1 VATGDPGGEKSASL
15 KASSVVRF
23 YLWRVARG
31 LQFRGVVDMDTAGW
45 SRDVSSALG
54 RFRQLLR
61 ALGYFR
67 PDAGRIALTLG
78 LLLLSIGLNLLKP
91 WPLALLVDSVLGS
104 KPYPGWLPETLQGW
118 GPAAQIT
125 ALVGAA
131 LGLHLIHAAA
141 CAGHVYFSI
150 GVGLRGLRRVRDDV
164 FSWLQRLSLR
174 YHHGTEAGDII
185 FRAGTDTCAFQ
196 TLFLHG
202 LLIFVSA
209 TGTLLFMAVAMAKLN
224 LSLTAV
230 ALVAVPI
237 LLLSIKIFGRAMR
250 VRGTAAQQAEG
261 KVYALIHQGITAL
274 PLIQSHAREHH
285 EQQRFTAHTE
295 EARQHKMA
303 QQGLEVFYWGS
314 ISVILSACTLGVT
327 WVGAQ
332 QVLSG
337 NLTVGEL
344 LVFLAYVAQLFEP
357 LHQLSQVGATL
368 SSARASTRRVF
379 EILDTP
385 EEVKDRSEARRVC
398 QGRELDGL
406 GGLPTSADN
415 MFAAAGATPGGST
428 RPPLPVYGNVTY
440 DDVSFAYD
448 SSRAVLR
455 HISFKLLAGTSAAII
470 GPSGAGKTTLL
481 NLLPRFFDPT
491 SGAVLLEGVDLRDL
505 RLEDLRA
512 QVGLVLQEPI
522 ILPTTVAENI
532 SYGKP
537 EATMEEIERAAH
549 LARADELIERLPQHY
564 RTVIGD
570 GGAHL
575 SVGEKQRINLA
586 RAFLKD
592 APILLM
598 DEPTSALDVES
609 EAQVV
614 ASLFEL
620 MRGRTTLM
628 VAHRLTTIRRVDKIL
643 VVDNGRLTEM
653 GAPEDLLA
661 EQGYYA
667 RVVGGQLDL

>member
-1 VATGDPGGEKSASL
+1 
-15 KASSVVRF
+15 
-23 YLWRVARG
+23 
-31 LQFRGVVDMDTAGW
+31 MDT
-45 SRDVSSALG
+45 VG

-61 ALGYFR
+61 ALSYFR
-67 PDAGRIALTLG
+67 PDAGRIALSLG
-78 LLLLSIGLNLLKP
+78 LLLLGIGLNLLKP
-91 WPLALLVDSVLGS
+91 WPLAFLVDSILGS
-104 KPYPGWLPETLQGW
+104 KPYPGWLPDQARTW
-118 GPAAQIT
+118 GQPAQLT
-125 ALVGAA
+125 AVIAA
-131 LGLHLIHAAA
+131 SLGLHLVHAAA
-141 CAGHVYFSI
+141 CAGHAYLSI

-164 FSWLQRLSLR
+164 FGWLQRLSLR

-185 FRAGTDTCAFQ
+185 FRAGTDTSAFQ
-196 TLFLHG
+196 ILFLQG
-202 LLIFVSA
+202 LLTFISA
-209 TGTLLFMAVAMAKLN
+209 TGTLLFMAVAMAQLN
-224 LSLTAV
+224 LRLA
-230 ALVAVPI
+230 AIAMVAVPI
-237 LLLSIKIFGRAMR
+237 LLLSIKVFGRAMR

-274 PLIQSHAREHH
+274 PLIQSHAREDH
-285 EQQRFTAHTE
+285 ERQRFMTHTEAARQQR
-295 EARQHKMA
+295 MA

-332 QVLSG
+332 QVLAA

-344 LVFLAYVAQLFEP
+344 LVFLAYVAQLFDP

-368 SSARASTRRVF
+368 SSASASTRRVF

-385 EEVKDRSEARRVC
+385 EEVKDRPEARQVC
-398 QGRELDGL
+398 QGRDLEGSA
-406 GGLPTSADN
+406 GLPTSADD
-415 MFAAAGATPGGST
+415 MFAAGDGPAGPPC
-428 RPPLPVYGNVTY
+428 PPLPVYGNVTY
-440 DDVSFAYD
+440 DDVSFGYESA
-448 SSRAVLR
+448 RPVLR
-455 HISFKLLAGTSAAII
+455 QISFKLLAGTSAAII

-481 NLLPRFFDPT
+481 NLLPRFFDPAA
-491 SGAVLLEGVDLRDL
+491 GAVLLEGVDLRDL

-512 QVGLVLQEPI
+512 QIALVLQEPI

-537 EATMEEIERAAH
+537 QATMEEIEAAAH
-549 LARADELIERLPQHY
+549 AAGAAQLIEKLPEHY
-564 RTVIGD
+564 RTIIGD
-570 GGAHL
+570 GGARL

-614 ASLFEL
+614 ASLFAL

-628 VAHRLTTIRRVDKIL
+628 VAHRLSTIRRVDKIL

-667 RVVGGQLDL
+667 RVVGGQLAL

>member
-1 VATGDPGGEKSASL
+1 
-15 KASSVVRF
+15 
-23 YLWRVARG
+23 
-31 LQFRGVVDMDTAGW
+31 MDTAGW
-45 SRDVSSALG
+45 TRDLTSSIG
-54 RFRQLLR
+54 RFRRLPDGVQAWGQPAQLT
-61 ALGYFR
+61 AI
-67 PDAGRIALTLG
+67 IA
-78 LLLLSIGLNLLKP
+78 
-91 WPLALLVDSVLGS
+91 
-104 KPYPGWLPETLQGW
+104 
-118 GPAAQIT
+118 
-125 ALVGAA
+125 AA
-131 LGLHLIHAAA
+131 LGLHLVHAAA
-141 CAGHVYFSI
+141 CAGHAYISI

-164 FSWLQRLSLR
+164 FGWLQRLSLR

-196 TLFLHG
+196 ILFLQG
-202 LLIFVSA
+202 LLTFISA
-209 TGTLLFMAVAMAKLN
+209 TGTLLFMAVAMAQLN
-224 LSLTAV
+224 LRLAAV
-230 ALVAVPI
+230 AMVAVPI
-237 LLLSIKIFGRAMR
+237 LLLSIKVFGRAMR
-250 VRGTAAQQAEG
+250 VRGTAAQQAES
-261 KVYALIHQGITAL
+261 KVYSLIYQGITAL
-274 PLIQSHAREHH
+274 PLIQSHAREDH
-285 EQQRFTAHTE
+285 ERQRFTAHTE
-295 EARQHKMA
+295 AARQQKMA

-332 QVLSG
+332 QVLAA

-344 LVFLAYVAQLFEP
+344 LVFLAYVAQLFDP

-368 SSARASTRRVF
+368 SSASASTRRVF

-385 EEVKDRSEARRVC
+385 EEVKDRPEARRAC
-398 QGRELDGL
+398 QGRDLDGAA
-406 GGLPTSADN
+406 GLPTSADD
-415 MFAAAGATPGGST
+415 MFATAGGAPAGSPC
-428 RPPLPVYGNVTY
+428 PPLPVYGNVTY
-440 DDVSFAYD
+440 DDVSFGYE
-448 SSRAVLR
+448 SSRPVLR
-455 HISFKLLAGTSAAII
+455 QISFKLLAGTSTAII

-481 NLLPRFFDPT
+481 NLLPRFFDPV

-512 QVGLVLQEPI
+512 QIALVLQEPI

-537 EATMEEIERAAH
+537 HATMEEIEAAAH
-549 LARADELIERLPQHY
+549 AARADELIEKLPQHY

-570 GGAHL
+570 GGARL

-614 ASLFEL
+614 SSLFAL

-643 VVDNGRLTEM
+643 VVDNGRVTET

-661 EQGYYA
+661 AQGYYA
-667 RVVGGQLDL
+667 RVVGGQLAL

>member
-1 VATGDPGGEKSASL
+1 
-15 KASSVVRF
+15 
-23 YLWRVARG
+23 
-31 LQFRGVVDMDTAGW
+31 MDTTRATRYLTA
-45 SRDVSSALG
+45 SIG
-54 RFRQLLR
+54 RFRQLIR

-67 PDAGRIALTLG
+67 PDGGRIALSLG
-78 LLLLSIGLNLLKP
+78 LLLLGIGLNLLKP
-91 WPLALLVDSVLGS
+91 WPLALLVDSILGG
-104 KPYPGWLPETLQGW
+104 KPYPGWLPDAARAW
-118 GPAAQIT
+118 GQPTQLTAVIAASL
-125 ALVGAA
+125 A
-131 LGLHLIHAAA
+131 LHLAHAAA
-141 CAGHVYFSI
+141 CAGHAYLSI

-164 FSWLQRLSLR
+164 FGWLQRLSLR

-196 TLFLHG
+196 TLYLQGFLTF
-202 LLIFVSA
+202 ISA
-209 TGTLLFMAVAMAKLN
+209 TGTLLFMAVAMVRLN
-224 LSLTAV
+224 LGLAAV
-230 ALVAVPI
+230 AMVAVPI
-237 LLLSIKIFGRAMR
+237 LLLSIKVFGRAMR
-250 VRGTAAQQAEG
+250 VRGTAAQQAES
-261 KVYALIHQGITAL
+261 KVYALILQGITAL
-274 PLIQSHAREHH
+274 PLIQSHAREDH
-285 EQQRFTAHTE
+285 ERQRFTAHTE
-295 EARQHKMA
+295 EARQQKMA

-332 QVLSG
+332 QVLAA

-344 LVFLAYVAQLFEP
+344 LVFLAYVAQLFDP

-368 SSARASTRRVF
+368 SSASASTRRVF

-385 EEVKDRSEARRVC
+385 EEVKDGPEARRVC
-398 QGRELDGL
+398 PGRDLDGPA
-406 GGLPTSADN
+406 GLPTSADN
-415 MFAAAGATPGGST
+415 MFAAAGGEPAVSP

-440 DDVSFAYD
+440 DDVSFGYE
-448 SSRAVLR
+448 SSRPVLR

-470 GPSGAGKTTLL
+470 GPSGSGKTTLL
-481 NLLPRFFDPT
+481 NLLPRFFDPA
-491 SGAVLLEGVDLRDL
+491 SGAVLLEGVDLREL

-512 QVGLVLQEPI
+512 QIALVLQEPI

-537 EATMEEIERAAH
+537 QATMAEIEAAAH
-549 LARADELIERLPQHY
+549 AARADQLIEKLPQHY

-570 GGAHL
+570 GGARL

-614 ASLFEL
+614 ASLFAL

-661 EQGYYA
+661 EPGYYA

>member
-1 VATGDPGGEKSASL
+1 
-15 KASSVVRF
+15 
-23 YLWRVARG
+23 
-31 LQFRGVVDMDTAGW
+31 
-45 SRDVSSALG
+45 
-54 RFRQLLR
+54 
-61 ALGYFR
+61 
-67 PDAGRIALTLG
+67 
-78 LLLLSIGLNLLKP
+78 LLLGIGLNLLKP
-91 WPLALLVDSVLGS
+91 WPLALLVDSILGS
-104 KPYPGWLPETLQGW
+104 KPYPGWLPEEVRDW
-118 GPAAQIT
+118 GQSTQLT
-125 ALVGAA
+125 AIVAVA
-131 LGLHLIHAAA
+131 LALHLIHAAA
-141 CAGHVYFSI
+141 CAGHAYLSI

-164 FSWLQRLSLR
+164 FGWLQRLSLR

-196 TLFLHG
+196 TLFLQG
-202 LLIFVSA
+202 LLTFISA
-209 TGTLLFMAVAMAKLN
+209 TGTLLFMAVAMAQLN
-224 LSLTAV
+224 LRLAAV

-237 LLLSIKIFGRAMR
+237 LLLSIKVFGRAMR
-250 VRGTAAQQAEG
+250 VRGSVAQQAEG

-285 EQQRFTAHTE
+285 ERERFMTQTE
-295 EARQHKMA
+295 AARQQKMA

-332 QVLSG
+332 QVMAS

-344 LVFLAYVAQLFEP
+344 LVFLAYVAQVFDP

-368 SSARASTRRVF
+368 SSASASTRRVF

-385 EEVKDRSEARRVC
+385 EEVKDHPEARRVRP
-398 QGRELDGL
+398 GRDLEGPA
-406 GGLPTSADN
+406 GLPTSADD
-415 MFAAAGATPGGST
+415 MFAAAGGAPAGATSPA
-428 RPPLPVYGNVTY
+428 LPVYGNVTY
-440 DDVSFAYD
+440 DDVCFGYEN
-448 SSRAVLR
+448 SRPVLR
-455 HISFKLLAGTSAAII
+455 GISFKLLAGTSAAII
-470 GPSGAGKTTLL
+470 GPSGSGKTTLL
-481 NLLPRFFDPT
+481 NLLPRFFDPA

-512 QVGLVLQEPI
+512 QIALVLQEPI
-522 ILPTTVAENI
+522 ILPATVAENI

-537 EATMEEIERAAH
+537 QATMEQIEAAAH
-549 LARADELIERLPQHY
+549 AAHAHELIEKLPQHY

-570 GGAHL
+570 GGARL

-614 ASLFEL
+614 ASLFAL

-628 VAHRLTTIRRVDKIL
+628 VAHRLSTIRRVDKIL
-643 VVDNGRLTEM
+643 VVDNGRLTEA

-661 EQGYYA
+661 EQSYYA

>member
-1 VATGDPGGEKSASL
+1 MDTTGGTRDL
-15 KASSVVRF
+15 TSSV
-23 YLWRVARG
+23 
-31 LQFRGVVDMDTAGW
+31 
-45 SRDVSSALG
+45 G
-54 RFRQLLR
+54 RLRQLLR

-67 PDAGRIALTLG
+67 PDAGRIALSLG
-78 LLLLSIGLNLLKP
+78 LLLLGIGLNLLKP

-104 KPYPGWLPETLQGW
+104 KPYPGWLPSEALTW
-118 GPAAQIT
+118 GQPAQLT
-125 ALVGAA
+125 AIVAA
-131 LGLHLIHAAA
+131 SLGLHLIHAAA
-141 CAGHVYFSI
+141 CAGHAYLSI

-164 FSWLQRLSLR
+164 FGWLQRLSLR
-174 YHHGTEAGDII
+174 YHHGTQAGDII

-196 TLFLHG
+196 TLYLQG
-202 LLIFVSA
+202 LLPLISA
-209 TGTLLFMAVAMAKLN
+209 TGTLLFMTFAMVRLNLRLAAVAM
-224 LSLTAV
+224 
-230 ALVAVPI
+230 VAVPI
-237 LLLSIKIFGRAMR
+237 LLLSIKVFGRAMR

-274 PLIQSHAREHH
+274 PLIQSHAREQH
-285 EQQRFTAHTE
+285 ERERFMTQTE
-295 EARQHKMA
+295 AARQQKMA

-332 QVLSG
+332 QVLAA

-344 LVFLAYVAQLFEP
+344 LVFLAYVAQLFDP
-357 LHQLSQVGATL
+357 LHQLSQVGSTL
-368 SSARASTRRVF
+368 SSASASTRRVF

-385 EEVKDRSEARRVC
+385 EEVKDRAEARPVC
-398 QGRELDGL
+398 PGRDLDGPA
-406 GGLPTSADN
+406 GLPTSADN
-415 MFAAAGATPGGST
+415 MFAAVGGAPAGSPS
-428 RPPLPVYGNVTY
+428 PPLPVYGNVTY
-440 DDVSFAYD
+440 DDVCFAYEP
-448 SSRAVLR
+448 SRPVLR
-455 HISFKLLAGTSAAII
+455 GISFKLLAGTSAAII
-470 GPSGAGKTTLL
+470 GPSGSGKTTLL
-481 NLLPRFFDPT
+481 NLLSRFFDPV

-512 QVGLVLQEPI
+512 QIALVLQEPI

-537 EATMEEIERAAH
+537 QATMEEIEAAAH
-549 LARADELIERLPQHY
+549 AAGAAQLIEKLPQHY
-564 RTVIGD
+564 RTLIGD
-570 GGAHL
+570 GGARL

-614 ASLFEL
+614 ASLFAL

-628 VAHRLTTIRRVDKIL
+628 VAHRLSTIRRVDKIL
-643 VVDNGRLTEM
+643 VVDNGRLTET

-667 RVVGGQLDL
+667 

>member
-1 VATGDPGGEKSASL
+1 
-15 KASSVVRF
+15 
-23 YLWRVARG
+23 
-31 LQFRGVVDMDTAGW
+31 MDTAGW
-45 SRDVSSALG
+45 TGDLTSSVG

-67 PDAGRIALTLG
+67 PDAGRIALSLG
-78 LLLLSIGLNLLKP
+78 LLLLGIGLNLLKP

-104 KPYPGWLPETLQGW
+104 KPYPGWLPDEARAW
-118 GPAAQIT
+118 GQPAQLT
-125 ALVGAA
+125 AIVAA
-131 LGLHLIHAAA
+131 SLALHLIHAAA
-141 CAGHVYFSI
+141 CAGHAYLSI

-164 FSWLQRLSLR
+164 FGWLQRLSLR
-174 YHHGTEAGDII
+174 YHHGNEAGDII

-196 TLFLHG
+196 ILYLQG
-202 LLIFVSA
+202 LLTFISA
-209 TGTLLFMAVAMAKLN
+209 TGTLLFMAVAMAQLN
-224 LSLTAV
+224 LRLAAV

-237 LLLSIKIFGRAMR
+237 LLLSIKVFGRAMR
-250 VRGTAAQQAEG
+250 VRGTAAQQAES
-261 KVYALIHQGITAL
+261 KVYSLIHQGITAL
-274 PLIQSHAREHH
+274 PLIQSHAREDH
-285 EQQRFTAHTE
+285 ERQRFTTHTE
-295 EARQHKMA
+295 AARQQKMA

-332 QVLSG
+332 QVLAA

-344 LVFLAYVAQLFEP
+344 LVFLAYVAQLFDP

-368 SSARASTRRVF
+368 SSASASTRRVF

-385 EEVKDRSEARRVC
+385 EEVKDRPEARRAC
-398 QGRELDGL
+398 QGRDLDGAA
-406 GGLPTSADN
+406 GLPTSADN
-415 MFAAAGATPGGST
+415 MFAPDGAPAGSPC
-428 RPPLPVYGNVTY
+428 PPLPVYGNVTY
-440 DDVSFAYD
+440 DDVSFGYE
-448 SSRAVLR
+448 SSRPVLR
-455 HISFKLLAGTSAAII
+455 QISFKLLAGTSTAII

-481 NLLPRFFDPT
+481 NLLPRFFDPV

-512 QVGLVLQEPI
+512 QIALVLQEPI

-537 EATMEEIERAAH
+537 QATMGEIEAAAH
-549 LARADELIERLPQHY
+549 AARADELIEKLPQHY

-570 GGAHL
+570 GGARL

-614 ASLFEL
+614 ASLFAL

-643 VVDNGRLTEM
+643 VVDNGRVTET

-667 RVVGGQLDL
+667 RVVGGQLAL

>member
-1 VATGDPGGEKSASL
+1 MGTAGLTRDL
-15 KASSVVRF
+15 ASSIK
-23 YLWRVARG
+23 
-31 LQFRGVVDMDTAGW
+31 
-45 SRDVSSALG
+45 

-67 PDAGRIALTLG
+67 PDSGRIALSLG
-78 LLLLSIGLNLLKP
+78 LLLLGIGLNLLKP
-91 WPLALLVDSVLGS
+91 WPLAILVDSILGS
-104 KPYPGWLPETLQGW
+104 KPYPAWLPDEARTW
-118 GPAAQIT
+118 GPPAQLTAIVAASL
-125 ALVGAA
+125 A
-131 LGLHLIHAAA
+131 LHLIHAAA
-141 CAGHVYFSI
+141 CAGHAYLSI

-164 FSWLQRLSLR
+164 FGWLQRLSLR

-196 TLFLHG
+196 TLFLQG
-202 LLIFVSA
+202 LLTFISA
-209 TGTLLFMAVAMAKLN
+209 TGTLLFMAVAMAQLN
-224 LSLTAV
+224 LRLAAV
-230 ALVAVPI
+230 AMVAVPI
-237 LLLSIKIFGRAMR
+237 LLLSIKVFGRAMR

-274 PLIQSHAREHH
+274 PLIQSHAREQH
-285 EQQRFTAHTE
+285 ERERFMTQTE
-295 EARQHKMA
+295 AARRQKMA

-332 QVLSG
+332 QVLAA

-344 LVFLAYVAQLFEP
+344 LVFLAYVAQLFDP

-368 SSARASTRRVF
+368 SSASASTRRVF

-385 EEVKDRSEARRVC
+385 EEVKDRAEARPVC
-398 QGRELDGL
+398 PGRDFDGPA
-406 GGLPTSADN
+406 GLPTSADS
-415 MFAAAGATPGGST
+415 MFASGGASAGSPC
-428 RPPLPVYGNVTY
+428 PPLPVYGNVTF
-440 DDVSFAYD
+440 DDVCFAYE
-448 SSRAVLR
+448 SSRPVLR
-455 HISFKLLAGTSAAII
+455 GLSFKLLAGTSAAII

-481 NLLPRFFDPT
+481 NLLPRFFDPV

-512 QVGLVLQEPI
+512 QIALVLQEPI

-537 EATMEEIERAAH
+537 RATMDEIEAAAH
-549 LARADELIERLPQHY
+549 AAGAARLIEKLPEHY

-570 GGAHL
+570 GGARL

-614 ASLFEL
+614 ASLFAL

-643 VVDNGRLTEM
+643 VVDRGRLTEM
-653 GAPEDLLA
+653 GAPDDLLA

-667 RVVGGQLDL
+667 RVVGGQVAL